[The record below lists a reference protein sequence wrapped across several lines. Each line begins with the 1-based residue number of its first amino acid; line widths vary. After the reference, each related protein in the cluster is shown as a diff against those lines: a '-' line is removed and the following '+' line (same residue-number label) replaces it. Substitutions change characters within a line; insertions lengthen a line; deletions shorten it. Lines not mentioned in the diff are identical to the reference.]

1 MPTQEQ
7 PWRHKPR
14 SETVLNHEELN
25 SFPEITT
32 KLKIAED
39 LVKSVGKK
47 KTSIHKSVRNV
58 WKRTRNP
65 DSVIKY
71 LDLKIS
77 KLKVECENRK
87 AEGKSLHKKQ
97 NREWTTCYYE
107 LSTEYLWQ
115 NFSEEDLKA
124 FLEKREAPHPIPRF
138 CFKFCDGK
146 FLSKFPEIN
155 REYWM
160 RLRQGTHKL
169 GFRSLIEQALL
180 KQGPQDPSSRQTGD
194 LPTPSNHGLGLL
206 ATAASNA
213 QLLHAM
219 DPRQESDIPDSDNDG
234 RGASESESLCSS
246 VGDDPGKGP
255 PSSGSGERPHQSA
268 FPYLEFHELTD
279 SGSEDEVRLTRPLS
293 ATGGRRA
300 APRDSVDARA
310 AAAAGGGAAAA
321 TGAAGGSAA
330 ATAAPQSS
338 VTALRGS
345 AFLESLCS
353 SDDPGKDPPSSGS
366 GERPRQSAFACSGRS
381 KGDPLLARF
390 KRSMIE
396 RYREIPGLID
406 SSSEDE
412 AAAPQSS
419 VTASRGSA
427 AAGADAGGVG
437 GAQAGGVA
445 GAQASGTEGEL
456 TFTESLPLCLSR
468 LTAAR
473 ADWQPP
479 PICQC
484 RSID

>member
-115 NFSEEDLKA
+115 KFSEEDLKA

-169 GFRSLIEQALL
+169 GFRSLIEEALL

-194 LPTPSNHGLGLL
+194 LPTPSYHGLGLL

-213 QLLHAM
+213 QLLQAM

-234 RGASESESLCSS
+234 RGASESLCSS
-246 VGDDPGKGP
+246 VGDDPGKDP
-255 PSSGSGERPHQSA
+255 PSSGSGERPCQSA
-268 FPYLEFHELTD
+268 FPYRDLEIHGLTD
-279 SGSEDEVRLTRPLS
+279 SGSEDEVRVAPLS

-300 APRDSVDARA
+300 APRDSADARA

-338 VTALRGS
+338 VTASRGS
-345 AFLESLCS
+345 AFRESLCS

>member
-7 PWRHKPR
+7 PWLHKPR
-14 SETVLNHEELN
+14 SEVVLNHKELN

-39 LVKSVGKK
+39 LAKSVGKRK
-47 KTSIHKSVRNV
+47 KTIHKIVRNA
-58 WKRTRNP
+58 WDKCHNP
-65 DSVIKY
+65 GKVITT
-71 LDLKIS
+71 LDLQIS
-77 KLKVECENRK
+77 RLTVERDDRI
-87 AEGKSLHKKQ
+87 AQGKSLHRSQ
-97 NREWTTCYYE
+97 NREWTTCYRE
-107 LSTEYLWQ
+107 LSTEYLRE
-115 NFSEEDLKA
+115 FSEEDLKR

-180 KQGPQDPSSRQTGD
+180 KQGPQDPSSSQTGD
-194 LPTPSNHGLGLL
+194 LPTPSYHGLGLL

-234 RGASESESLCSS
+234 RGASESLCSS
-246 VGDDPGKGP
+246 VGDDPGKDP
-255 PSSGSGERPHQSA
+255 PSSGSGERPCQSA
-268 FPYLEFHELTD
+268 FPYRDLEIHGLTD

-338 VTALRGS
+338 VTASRGS
-345 AFLESLCS
+345 AFLKSCS